1 MNGRVIGLVALA
13 LVLVIAVGTAFALIA
28 SPAKISTSP
37 STNTPTAT
45 AIAIATAEDTSLV
58 VLADIPTPYP
68 ALAPPSPVTTSTNG
82 YTLTLYPV
90 SADPS
95 RVLITYTLTAPPG
108 HNAAAVYFASD
119 MTENWELNG
128 PMLRES
134 DGTQLSARP
143 ISARSDAWDEH
154 LGYVAEPTPSAST
167 TKGLAFDTTHLPNTS
182 SVLSL
187 HLIGDLIAVKS
198 VTYTNLF
205 MNPITETIAPN
216 LSFDFTLPV
225 SHFRRVTAVNQTSSA
240 GGLTLTLD
248 RVTVS
253 ASETVLFMHGSKD
266 ITNFFQGSLLPR
278 DLQVRTHTSQGGPKA
293 GDYPLGSF
301 SLQNTSENEWV
312 MFYPSSLLQSDN
324 QWTVSI
330 QKVSVAPPAPTD
342 IDEEHEGP
350 WIFHFTLAEPTSDDH
365 PLALP

>member
-13 LVLVIAVGTAFALIA
+13 LMLVIAVGTAFAVIA
-28 SPAKISTSP
+28 RPAEISTSL
-37 STNTPTAT
+37 STSTTT
-45 AIAIATAEDTSLV
+45 VTTTAEDTSL
-58 VLADIPTPYP
+58 LALAGTPTPYP
-68 ALAPPSPVTTSTNG
+68 ALAPPSSVTTSTNG

-95 RVLITYTLTAPPG
+95 RVLITYTVTAPPG
-108 HNAAAVYFASD
+108 HNAAAVYFASG
-119 MTENWELNG
+119 MTENWELDG

-143 ISARSDAWDEH
+143 ISARSDALDEH

-187 HLIGDLIAVKS
+187 HLTGDLIAVKS
-198 VTYTNLF
+198 VTYTFVF
-205 MNPITETIAPN
+205 MNPITETIASN

-225 SHFRRVTAVNQTSSA
+225 SHFRRVTAVNQTSKA

-248 RVTVS
+248 RVAVS
-253 ASETVLFMHGSKD
+253 ASETVLYMHGSKD
-266 ITNFFQGSLLPR
+266 PTDFFQGALWPN
-278 DLQVRTHTSQGGPKA
+278 DLQVRTRTSQGGSTA

-301 SLQNTSENEWV
+301 SIQHTSDNEWV

-330 QKVSVAPPAPTD
+330 QNVFLGQHTDNVAEA
-342 IDEEHEGP
+342 EGP